1 MKSQSVWRDAFSVQL
16 CENTVSKR
24 GMSLR
29 NICLWLYIVVNMQEV
44 ECSSTEFR
52 DIEFEPM
59 LIYL

>member
-1 MKSQSVWRDAFSVQL
+1 
-16 CENTVSKR
+16 
-24 GMSLR
+24 MSLR